1 MSNTIITEEDVR
13 KVARLARL
21 QVDEAAVKRH
31 ANNLTHILE
40 MIAHIDELYTDNV
53 SPMSSSLDMGLT
65 LREDMIRAGNQRA
78 LLQGIAPKTDSGFYL
93 VPQVIE

>member
-13 KVARLARL
+13 KVAHLARL
-21 QVDEAAVKRH
+21 KLDEAAVKRH

-40 MIAHIDELYTDNV
+40 MIAHIDELDTSDV
-53 SPMSSSLDMGLT
+53 VPMSSSLDIGLT
-65 LREDMIRAGNQRA
+65 LREDAIHTVDERT
-78 LLQGIAPKTDSGFYL
+78 LLQKLAPKTESGFYI